1 MLCIKEKEKGTAAY
15 GFQQDGNSEGIMLH
29 KMKIFPHKQ
38 LEILYHGLETT
49 CILATMHGQQLE
61 NFQEFG

>member
-29 KMKIFPHKQ
+29 KMKIFH
-38 LEILYHGLETT
+38 I
-49 CILATMHGQQLE
+49 
-61 NFQEFG
+61 NS